1 MPALKILLV
10 EDSADDAELLALEL
24 ADAGIEASWVRVD
37 REAALKAALADGGHD
52 LVVSDLGL
60 PGFDGLEALRY
71 VRACAPGVPFVF
83 CSGAP
88 VDSLAAE
95 ATLMAGA
102 DAYICKDALEKMPP
116 IIRTVLQHARAPST
130 V

>member
-60 PGFDGLEALRY
+60 PGFDGLEALRC
-71 VRACAPGVPFVF
+71 VRARQACPS
-83 CSGAP
+83 CS
-88 VDSLAAE
+88 V
-95 ATLMAGA
+95 
-102 DAYICKDALEKMPP
+102 
-116 IIRTVLQHARAPST
+116 RAPRST
-130 V
+130 RWPPKPR